1 MSAHDRVVRRCHEGN
16 GQRRGEER
24 QDPGRDGRRE
34 RLRGRTKSGPTPRE
48 KRYAT
53 CQADQSDSSA
63 DLTAVTV
70 DPYAGHKTELNGS
83 AGQYA
88 RADQGK

>member
-1 MSAHDRVVRRCHEGN
+1 MGVS
-16 GQRRGEER
+16 
-24 QDPGRDGRRE
+24 
-34 RLRGRTKSGPTPRE
+34 PRE

-53 CQADQSDSSA
+53 CHADQSDSSA